1 MNQMDKETYLR
12 ILSRKLNGIDEE
24 EKEDAIC
31 YVREY
36 FEEAGVENEK
46 TVIEELGSPSKFAA
60 TIKANTASKDLKEDH
75 EKISRY
81 PHSNMK
87 KIITVFLGICAM
99 PIALPLLMALILVGF
114 AFFLVIFA
122 FGLVVVSGI
131 GALFI
136 AGIPMLIKG
145 FTTFETP
152 ANALISAGGGLIV
165 IGLGIFLAMG
175 GYQLIRVS
183 IPFAA
188 GLVTKLY
195 EKIKPNRGMQNNKE
209 EREV

>member
-1 MNQMDKETYLR
+1 
-12 ILSRKLNGIDEE
+12 
-24 EKEDAIC
+24 
-31 YVREY
+31 
-36 FEEAGVENEK
+36 
-46 TVIEELGSPSKFAA
+46 
-60 TIKANTASKDLKEDH
+60 
-75 EKISRY
+75 
-81 PHSNMK
+81 MK

-122 FGLVVVSGI
+122 FGLVVLSGI